1 MLIVGELINT
11 SRSVVS
17 EYVNKN
23 DADSIR
29 ELAKKQAEAG
39 AHYIDVNCGTIGA
52 KEADTMKWLIDN
64 IKQVTDLPISVDSS
78 NPKVMEVGLAEVGSD
93 NVILNSISLETDR
106 YAGMLPLALKY
117 KTRVI
122 GLAMD
127 DRGIPKTANEKFTV
141 GKQLI
146 DNLIKEGIPVENI
159 YLDLLV
165 QPLSV
170 SDMSGMELLN
180 ALKMFKEQMP
190 EVKIISALSNI
201 SFGLPNRKL
210 LNRIF
215 LVQTL
220 TMGMDAYILDPA
232 DKEVMAFMYAT
243 EALIGHDRYCGKYL
257 AAHRKGFFSK

>member
-17 EYVNKN
+17 ENVDKKDDNF
-23 DADSIR
+23 IR

-39 AHYIDVNCGTIGA
+39 AHFIDINCGTKGA
-52 KEADTMKWLIDN
+52 REAEVMQWLIEN
-64 IKQVTDLPISVDSS
+64 VKQVVDLPLSIDSS
-78 NPKVMEVGLAEVGSD
+78 NPAVIDAGLAAVGSD
-93 NVILNSISLETDR
+93 NVILNSISSEKDR
-106 YAGMLPLALKY
+106 YKGMLPLALKY

-122 GLAMD
+122 ALSMD
-127 DRGIPKTANEKFTV
+127 DKGIPKTAEEKFKV

-170 SDMSGMELLN
+170 SDRSGLELLN

-201 SFGLPNRKL
+201 SFGLPNRKM

-220 TMGMDAYILDPA
+220 TMGMDAYILDPT
-232 DKEVMAFMYAT
+232 DKEVMGFMYAT
-243 EALIGHDRYCGKYL
+243 EALTGQDKYCGRYL
-257 AAHRKGFFSK
+257 AAHRKGFFNK

>member
-17 EYVNKN
+17 ESVGKKDDNF
-23 DADSIR
+23 IR

-39 AHYIDVNCGTIGA
+39 AHYIDINCGTIGA
-52 KEADTMKWLIDN
+52 KEPEVMKWLIDN
-64 IKQVTDLPISVDSS
+64 VKQVVDTPLSIDSS
-78 NPKVMEVGLAEVGSD
+78 NPAVMDLGLATAGSD
-93 NVILNSISLETDR
+93 NIILNSISSETDR
-106 YAGMLPLALKY
+106 YKGMLPLALKY

-122 GLAMD
+122 ALAMD
-127 DRGIPKTANEKFTV
+127 DRGIPKTADEKFKV

-146 DNLIKEGIPVENI
+146 ENLAKEGIPAENI

-170 SDMSGMELLN
+170 SDKSGLELLN

-215 LVQTL
+215 LVQSF
-220 TMGMDAYILDPA
+220 TMGMDAYILNPT
-232 DKEVMAFMYAT
+232 DKEVMGFVYAT
-243 EALIGHDRYCGKYL
+243 EALIGKDRYCGKYL
-257 AAHRKGFFSK
+257 AAHRKGFFNK

>member
-17 EYVNKN
+17 ENVDKKN
-23 DADSIR
+23 DNFIR

-39 AHYIDVNCGTIGA
+39 AHYIDINCGTKGA
-52 KEADTMKWLIDN
+52 KEPEVMEWLIGNVKKMVD
-64 IKQVTDLPISVDSS
+64 VPLSVDTS
-78 NPKVMEVGLAEVGSD
+78 NPKVMDIGLAAAGSD
-93 NVILNSISLETDR
+93 NVILNSISSETDR
-106 YAGMLPLALKY
+106 YKGMLPLALKY

-122 GLAMD
+122 ALSMD
-127 DRGIPKTANEKFTV
+127 DKGIPKTGEEKFTV
-141 GKQLI
+141 GKQLVE
-146 DNLIKEGIPVENI
+146 NLVKAGIPIENI

-170 SDMSGMELLN
+170 SDKSGLELIK

-190 EVKIISALSNI
+190 EVKLISALSNI

-215 LVQTL
+215 LVQTM
-220 TMGMDAYILDPA
+220 TMGMDAYILDPT
-232 DKEVMAFMYAT
+232 DKDVMGFLYAT
-243 EALIGHDRYCGKYL
+243 EALMGQDRYCTRYL
-257 AAHRKGFFSK
+257 AAYRKGFYNK

>member
-1 MLIVGELINT
+1 
-11 SRSVVS
+11 
-17 EYVNKN
+17 
-23 DADSIR
+23 
-29 ELAKKQAEAG
+29 
-39 AHYIDVNCGTIGA
+39 
-52 KEADTMKWLIDN
+52 
-64 IKQVTDLPISVDSS
+64 
-78 NPKVMEVGLAEVGSD
+78 
-93 NVILNSISLETDR
+93 
-106 YAGMLPLALKY
+106 MLPLALKY
-117 KTRVI
+117 KTKVI

-127 DRGIPKTANEKFTV
+127 DRGIPKEAQEKFTV

-146 DNLIKEGIPVENI
+146 DTLVKEGIPVENI

-170 SDMSGMELLN
+170 SDTSGLELLK

-220 TMGMDAYILDPA
+220 TMGMDAYILDPV
-232 DKEVMAFMYAT
+232 DKEVMGFMYAT
-243 EALIGHDRYCGKYL
+243 EALVGHDRYCGKYL
-257 AAHRKGFFSK
+257 AAHRKGFFGK

>member
-17 EYVNKN
+17 ENVDKKDDNF
-23 DADSIR
+23 IR
-29 ELAKKQAEAG
+29 ELARKQAEAG
-39 AHYIDVNCGTIGA
+39 AHFIDVNCGTKGA
-52 KEADTMKWLIDN
+52 TEAETMKWLIDN
-64 IKQVTDLPISVDSS
+64 IKQVVDLPLSIDSS
-78 NPKVMEVGLAEVGSD
+78 NPKVMDVGLAEAGSD

-106 YAGMLPLALKY
+106 YASMLKLALKY
-117 KTRVI
+117 KTKAVA
-122 GLAMD
+122 LAMD
-127 DRGIPKTANEKFTV
+127 DRGIPKTAEEKFKV

-146 DNLIKEGIPVENI
+146 DSLVKEGIPVENI

-170 SDMSGMELLN
+170 SDRSGLELLN
-180 ALKMFKEQMP
+180 ALKMFKEKMP

-215 LVQTL
+215 LVQTQTL
-220 TMGMDAYILDPA
+220 GMDAYILDPT
-232 DKEVMAFMYAT
+232 DKEVMGFIYAT

-257 AAHRKGFFSK
+257 TAHRKGFFNK